1 MRLTILTGTTA
12 AIAFC
17 SNALADVPNVA
28 TDIAPVHSLVAQV
41 MGDLATPDLILP
53 PGASPHG
60 YSLRPSEARALERA
74 DIVFWIGEPLTPW
87 LEAPLATLAQGALIV
102 ELLEVPG
109 ATILPFREGAD
120 LGGHDDHDE
129 AHADTETAHG
139 DDHDAEAE
147 HDHEGIDPHAW
158 LDPRNAIVWTGL
170 IAQTLTKA
178 DPEHAAQYAAN
189 AEVTIAGLE
198 TLTQDISDRLEPMHG
213 VPFVV
218 FHDAYQ
224 YFEQRFDLP
233 ALGAISFGDATDPGA
248 ARVASIRDLVRDSGV
263 SCIAAEPQFNPSLIK
278 TVAGSSGIRTTVL
291 DPMGSAL
298 EPGADFYSSLITGL
312 ADSLLDCR

>member
-1 MRLTILTGTTA
+1 MRLTILTGTAA

-17 SNALADVPNVA
+17 SSALADVPNVA

-87 LEAPLATLAQGALIV
+87 LDAPLETLARGAHIV
-102 ELLEVPG
+102 ELLAAPE
-109 ATILPFREGAD
+109 TTTLQFREGAD
-120 LGGHDDHDE
+120 LGGHDAHDE
-129 AHADTETAHG
+129 AHSQTG
-139 DDHDAEAE
+139 QPDHHDEDAE
-147 HDHEGIDPHAW
+147 HDHDGVDPHAW
-158 LDPRNAIVWTGL
+158 LDPQNAIAWTGL
-170 IAQTLTKA
+170 IARTLAET
-178 DPEHAAQYAAN
+178 DPENAAQYAAN
-189 AEVTIAGLE
+189 AEAAIAGLE
-198 TLTQDISDRLEPMHG
+198 ALTEEVSERLEPMHG

-233 ALGAISFGDATDPGA
+233 ALGAISLGDATDPGA

-263 SCIAAEPQFNPSLIK
+263 SCIAAEPQFSPSLIK
-278 TVAGSSGIRTTVL
+278 TVAGGSGIRTTVL

-298 EPGADFYSSLITGL
+298 EPGADFYRSLIAGL
-312 ADSLLDCR
+312 AESLLGCR